1 MILEQV
7 KISTVRLGYAKG
19 PHSVYG
25 ILLVALCAYAL
36 NSCIPFNLAYMKRVK
51 ASHLRND
58 VKEWRMLGE
67 PKSYGHTNETDVS
80 YLWRTNVTV
89 GGALVSTV
97 IRLDSSLLRGR
108 GYLVATEKQEI
119 FWVGLDGRAEPLD
132 GK

>member
-1 MILEQV
+1 MRKALIGV
-7 KISTVRLGYAKG
+7 F
-19 PHSVYG
+19 G

-58 VKEWRMLGE
+58 VKEWRMLGG

-80 YLWRTNVTV
+80 YLWRTNATV

-97 IRLDSSLLRGR
+97 MINGS
-108 GYLVATEKQEI
+108 VNEIVI
-119 FWVGLDGRAEPLD
+119 FWVRPELTSASLVARYALTQEE
-132 GK
+132 